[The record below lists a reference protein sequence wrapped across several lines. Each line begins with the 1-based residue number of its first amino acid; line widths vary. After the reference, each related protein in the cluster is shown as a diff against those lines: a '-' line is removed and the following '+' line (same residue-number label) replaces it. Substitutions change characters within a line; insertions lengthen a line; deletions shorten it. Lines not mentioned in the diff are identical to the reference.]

1 MHQTRRSNR
10 TPTDKTTSRGQS
22 TVEFALVL
30 PLVVLCIGTLLTVV
44 AACVTTLRLN
54 DFARLTARTVATS
67 TDSEQVARDYRALCT
82 CDIQIS
88 IETGIITVRAEKPF
102 AIPILGLPL
111 PVLRLHG
118 ESFAMKEPTV
128 SFRAP
133 SSP

>member
-1 MHQTRRSNR
+1 MHQTRRSNKSPADG
-10 TPTDKTTSRGQS
+10 TSSRGQS

-30 PLVVLCIGTLLTVV
+30 PLVVLCIGTLVTVV
-44 AACVTTLRLN
+44 TACLTTLRLN

-67 TDSEQVARDYRALCT
+67 TDGELVIRENRALCT
-82 CDIQIS
+82 CDIQVTV
-88 IETGIITVRAEKPF
+88 ETGIVTVRAEKPF
-102 AIPILGLPL
+102 AFPVLGLPL
-111 PVLRLHG
+111 PVLHLHG